1 MLYQFEEQTQ
11 KRDTCTVHDRRR
23 VLCRIKKKE
32 QGVTD
37 TETDT
42 DTDTDAFADTD
53 TDTDIYIYIYIYIDR
68 ESDPV
73 YARLEFV
80 CAERE

>member
-53 TDTDIYIYIYIYIDR
+53 TDTDIYIYIYIYI
-68 ESDPV
+68 
-73 YARLEFV
+73 
-80 CAERE
+80 